1 MAVVKVLITGGVK
14 SGKSSF
20 AEQRTLELAGGE
32 TPIYL
37 ATTELLDNGMRE
49 RIAVHR
55 QRRGEQ
61 FWTIEEPLH
70 LTNALKI
77 PPIPPLP
84 KGGDL
89 RESHSP
95 VLVECLTMWLNNWLH
110 HQLPEAAAFSEIERI
125 LAMPNDMVLVLNE
138 VGQGILPENQL
149 ARRFADLSGRAGQQ
163 LGETCDE
170 VWWCVAG
177 QPVRI
182 K

>member
-1 MAVVKVLITGGVK
+1 M
-14 SGKSSF
+14 
-20 AEQRTLELAGGE
+20 
-32 TPIYL
+32 P
-37 ATTELLDNGMRE
+37 
-49 RIAVHR
+49 
-55 QRRGEQ
+55 
-61 FWTIEEPLH
+61 
-70 LTNALKI
+70 
-77 PPIPPLP
+77 
-84 KGGDL
+84 
-89 RESHSP
+89 
-95 VLVECLTMWLNNWLH
+95 
-110 HQLPEAAAFSEIERI
+110 SEIERI

>member
-61 FWTIEEPLH
+61 FRTIEESLH
-70 LTNALKI
+70 LTNALT
-77 PPIPPLP
+77 PPPSPLCQR
-84 KGGDL
+84 GETFG
-89 RESHSP
+89 
-95 VLVECLTMWLNNWLH
+95 N
-110 HQLPEAAAFSEIERI
+110 RI
-125 LAMPNDMVLVLNE
+125 L
-138 VGQGILPENQL
+138 
-149 ARRFADLSGRAGQQ
+149 RYLSNA
-163 LGETCDE
+163 
-170 VWWCVAG
+170 
-177 QPVRI
+177 
-182 K
+182 